1 VVDWDA
7 GQVVEALV
15 AAGNRKDLAV
25 QYADCFVQYRA
36 ASANLHAHGAI
47 VMHPR
52 TSNPIENPFLKVRD
66 SALRALQSMRT
77 VRGVE
82 VLW

>member
-1 VVDWDA
+1 
-7 GQVVEALV
+7 VEALNRGAIINTLV
-15 AAGNRKDLAV
+15 EAGNRRDVATM
-25 QYADCFVQYRA
+25 YADAFVQYRA
-36 ASANLHAHGAI
+36 ASANLDEHGAI

-77 VRGVE
+77 VKGTE
-82 VLW
+82 MLW